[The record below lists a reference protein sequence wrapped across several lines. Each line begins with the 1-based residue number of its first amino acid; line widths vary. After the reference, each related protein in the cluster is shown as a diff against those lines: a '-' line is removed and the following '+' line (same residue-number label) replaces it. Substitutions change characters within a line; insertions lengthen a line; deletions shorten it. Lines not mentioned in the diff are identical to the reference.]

1 MIASDKGVDAV
12 TFAVESIGRDIRRK
26 RTAAGFSQGELAGPA
41 GVQSATIS
49 RLENGRGNPTVAT
62 IKKILRVLGERA

>member
-12 TFAVESIGRDIRRK
+12 KFAAESIGRDIRRK
-26 RTAAGFSQGELAGPA
+26 RAAAGLSQGDLAEKA
-41 GVQSATIS
+41 GLRSETIS

-62 IKKILRVLGERA
+62 IKKILRVLGECV